1 MSCGGVG
8 GVRDKIS
15 IVRVYLWV
23 KSVAQRA
30 GEKLVE
36 SNTRTEAKYASPA
49 IELEAAAEAVTSS
62 RAKAQG
68 SPV

>member
-1 MSCGGVG
+1 MSTVC
-8 GVRDKIS
+8 
-15 IVRVYLWV
+15 VYLWV
-23 KSVAQRA
+23 KAVAQRA

-36 SNTRTEAKYASPA
+36 SNTRTEAKYVIPA

>member
-1 MSCGGVG
+1 MC
-8 GVRDKIS
+8 
-15 IVRVYLWV
+15 VYLWV

-36 SNTRTEAKYASPA
+36 SNTRTEAKYVIPA

>member
-1 MSCGGVG
+1 M
-8 GVRDKIS
+8 
-15 IVRVYLWV
+15 RVYLWV